1 VNDLPFWNPD
11 LSVTERVADILAR
24 LTPAEK
30 AAQLLHDAPALPR
43 LGIAAYN
50 WWNECLHGVAR
61 AGTATVFP
69 QAIGLAASFDVDL
82 LGEVARAIA
91 EEARAK
97 HHAYAAEGDHG
108 HYKGLTFWSPN
119 VNIFRDP
126 RWGRGHETYG
136 ECPFLTARLG
146 VGFVRGLQGDHERYL
161 KLVAT
166 AKHLAVHSGPEGL
179 RHGFDARV
187 SQKDLYETYLP
198 AFAALVHDGGV
209 EGVMTAY
216 NRVNGEPA
224 SASPTLIAQ
233 ILRKD
238 WGFNGHVVSDC
249 WAIRDIHEQH
259 HVTPGP
265 VESAAAALHAGC
277 DLNCGCTYEHLPA
290 ALEQGLITVA
300 DLDRSLGRLFAARI
314 RLGMFDPPERVPF
327 ASTPFEVID
336 CEAHRQLARRAAQR
350 SLVLLKNDGV
360 LPLASDLKALAV
372 IGPNA
377 NAPPVLWG
385 NYNGTP
391 SHTVTPLDG
400 IRARVSPSTQVYYAE
415 GCKAQGTDLTGCAP
429 HGNLT
434 EAVLLAR
441 RADVTVLVL
450 GLNAQIEGEQG
461 DAGNSEASGDKL
473 NLELPGL
480 QQQLLEAVV
489 AVGKPV
495 VLVLVAGS
503 ALAVTWAHE
512 HVGAMLQAWYPG
524 QAGGSALADVLFGD
538 VSPAGRLPVTFP
550 RSLADVPPFE
560 DYSMRGRTYRYL
572 EAPPLYPFGFGLS
585 YTRFAYTEL
594 GLSQTAMPVSA
605 ELSIE
610 VSVTVQNVGGRAS
623 DEVVQ
628 LYVRDVESTT
638 PVPQHELRGVQRISL
653 SAGASQRVVF
663 QLDAKALSLID
674 DAGKRVLEPG
684 CFEIFVGG
692 SQPDP
697 RSAALAGQAPL
708 AATLLLTGVALG
720 LPY

>member
-1 VNDLPFWNPD
+1 MNLPFRDPTLPLAQRVSD
-11 LSVTERVADILAR
+11 LLGR

-30 AAQLLHDAPALPR
+30 AAQMLHEAPAVPR
-43 LGIAAYN
+43 LGIPAYN

-69 QAIGLAASFDVDL
+69 QAIGLAASFNVTL
-82 LGEVARAIA
+82 MSEVARAVSD
-91 EEARAK
+91 EARAK

-108 HYKGLTFWSPN
+108 YYKGLTYWSPN
-119 VNIFRDP
+119 INIFRDP

-136 ECPFLTARLG
+136 ECPFLTAKLG
-146 VGFVRGLQGDHERYL
+146 VSFVQGLQGNDERYL

-187 SQKDLYETYLP
+187 SPKDLFETYLP
-198 AFAALVHDGGV
+198 AFWALVNEAQVGS
-209 EGVMTAY
+209 VMTAY

-224 SASPTLIAQ
+224 SASPTLLQ
-233 ILRKD
+233 RILRES
-238 WGFNGHVVSDC
+238 WGFSGHVVSDC

-265 VESAAAALHAGC
+265 VESAAAAVKAGC

-290 ALEQGLITVA
+290 ALEQGLLTEA
-300 DLDRSLGRLFAARI
+300 ELDVSVGRLFEARL

-327 ASTPFEVID
+327 ASIPFDVVDSPE
-336 CEAHRQLARRAAQR
+336 HRQLARRAAR
-350 SLVLLKNDGV
+350 ESLVLLKNDGI
-360 LPLASDLKALAV
+360 LPLRSDLKSLAV

-377 NAPPVLWG
+377 SADQVLWG
-385 NYNGTP
+385 NYSGTA
-391 SHTVTPLDG
+391 SQTVTPLEG
-400 IRARVSPSTQVYYAE
+400 IRARLPAGVKLYYAE
-415 GCKAQGTDLTGCAP
+415 GCKAQGTELLNCAP

-434 EAVLLAR
+434 EAVMLAK
-441 RADVTVLVL
+441 RADVSILVL

-473 NLELPGL
+473 DLGLTGL

-495 VLVLVAGS
+495 ILVLVAGS
-503 ALAVTWAHE
+503 ALAVTFAE
-512 HVGAMLQAWYPG
+512 ERASAIVQAWYPG
-524 QAGGSALADVLFGD
+524 EEGGSALADVLFGD

-550 RSLADVPPFE
+550 RALSDVPAFE
-560 DYSMRGRTYRYL
+560 DYAMQGRTYRYL
-572 EAPPLYPFGFGLS
+572 AAEPLFPFGFGLS
-585 YTRFAYTEL
+585 YTRFEYSQLELSATE
-594 GLSQTAMPVSA
+594 ADVSA
-605 ELSIE
+605 DLQIE
-610 VSVTVQNVGGRAS
+610 VSVTVTNVGSRAS

-628 LYVRDVESTT
+628 LYVKDLESSVT
-638 PVPQHELRGVQRISL
+638 VPHHELRGVERLHLAPGASQSVRFSL
-653 SAGASQRVVF
+653 SAKS
-663 QLDAKALSLID
+663 LSLID
-674 DAGKRVLEPG
+674 AAGNRLLEPG
-684 CFEIFVGG
+684 RFRIFVGG

-697 RSAALAGQAPL
+697 RSTKLLGQEPL
-708 AATLLLTGVALG
+708 SAELLLTRTAQR